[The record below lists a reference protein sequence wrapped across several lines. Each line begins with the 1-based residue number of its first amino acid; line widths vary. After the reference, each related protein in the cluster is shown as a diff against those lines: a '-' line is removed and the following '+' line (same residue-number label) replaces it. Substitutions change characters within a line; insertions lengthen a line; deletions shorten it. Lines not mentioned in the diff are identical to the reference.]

1 MDKIKIGRIVNTFGI
16 KGELK
21 VLSDSDFVEE
31 RFKVGNTLYLNNTEK
46 VKVTS
51 FREHNNTVLIKLNDL
66 EDINLVEQYKNM
78 DIFFEI
84 DEMEALEKG
93 YYLFQLEDLD
103 VYIDDKLVGKV
114 IEVLK
119 PAQTVL
125 RIKLEDREIMVPY
138 VDAFV
143 EKVDLDTNSIHI
155 KLIEGF

>member
-103 VYIDDKLVGKV
+103 VYMDDKLVGKV